1 MYLNVHVAENCDYD
15 SGPYYVTFAKN
26 AMNASLTVNITD
38 DDLFER
44 LEKFNLVISNSLPNR
59 ISRVNPYRAMV
70 SIEDDEKCK

>member
-1 MYLNVHVAENCDYD
+1 MYIHLSENCDYD
-15 SGPYYVTFAKN
+15 SGPYDVTFTKN
-26 AMNASLTVNITD
+26 TMNASLTVNITD

-44 LEKFNLVISNSLPNR
+44 LEKFNLVISNLLPNR